1 VAAQQTF
8 INAYKAGVKIA
19 FGTDSSVTHHGENAN
34 EFFMTVDA
42 AMSPAD
48 TIRSAT
54 INSAEL
60 LGVQDTLGTLEIG
73 KIADIIA
80 ISKNPLEGIST
91 LKKVTRSQFSL
102 CNRWLY
108 YLVFS
113 FYQSSQILF
122 N

>member
-1 VAAQQTF
+1 
-8 INAYKAGVKIA
+8 
-19 FGTDSSVTHHGENAN
+19 VTHHGENAN
-34 EFFMTVDA
+34 EFFMMVDA
-42 AMSPAD
+42 AMSSAD
-48 TIRSAT
+48 AIRSAT

-60 LGVQDTLGTLEIG
+60 LGVQDTLGILEMG

-102 CNRWLY
+102 CNRRLY

>member
-1 VAAQQTF
+1 MAAQQTF